1 MSVVN
6 QMLKDLQGAPK
17 SPNQLPFQKAV
28 PEKKTGRLLLP
39 GLAIIIALLYVFYLF
54 AFSDGQK
61 NQAEHDIM
69 ENSNVTTPLVNDEET
84 IVVEATI
91 PVSSNPEI
99 ESNIP
104 VSDKV
109 KIAITELTENK
120 KSLEENQKQ
129 SKAQITTDTNKLK
142 TPSITTQQPEKL
154 SSLDVKKTEVSNKVT
169 NIAKTQ
175 ERNNSQ
181 PVISKTN
188 NKEIIKTQ
196 SSATTLNKKLKVI
209 ENNSKIFGVQTTSES
224 LQNLL
229 AENSDFHKARLF
241 LIKYLWKQNSNKTA
255 LELDKAVSLFPNQ
268 KTFRLAAAKY
278 YFQNKNYE
286 KSESLL
292 SEIDVSNRN
301 SIELVRMRAILRQ
314 RQNKHNQAISDYI
327 AILKHLPNNGGIYIA
342 LGISMESV
350 NKKHE
355 ALLSFKKALD
365 DKTLS
370 IKQIRFINQKINF
383 LQG

>member
-109 KIAITELTENK
+109 KIEITELTENK
-120 KSLEENQKQ
+120 KSC
-129 SKAQITTDTNKLK
+129 TTG
-142 TPSITTQQPEKL
+142 
-154 SSLDVKKTEVSNKVT
+154 
-169 NIAKTQ
+169 
-175 ERNNSQ
+175 
-181 PVISKTN
+181 
-188 NKEIIKTQ
+188 
-196 SSATTLNKKLKVI
+196 
-209 ENNSKIFGVQTTSES
+209 GVE
-224 LQNLL
+224 
-229 AENSDFHKARLF
+229 
-241 LIKYLWKQNSNKTA
+241 
-255 LELDKAVSLFPNQ
+255 
-268 KTFRLAAAKY
+268 
-278 YFQNKNYE
+278 
-286 KSESLL
+286 
-292 SEIDVSNRN
+292 
-301 SIELVRMRAILRQ
+301 
-314 RQNKHNQAISDYI
+314 
-327 AILKHLPNNGGIYIA
+327 
-342 LGISMESV
+342 
-350 NKKHE
+350 
-355 ALLSFKKALD
+355 
-365 DKTLS
+365 
-370 IKQIRFINQKINF
+370 
-383 LQG
+383 